1 MPSGVWVVSVRASFV
16 FFSVHGIL
24 VFLTTN
30 LHTVGGYQSPL
41 CGTFP
46 VP

>member
-16 FFSVHGIL
+16 FFSVRGIL
-24 VFLTTN
+24 VLTAN
-30 LHTVGGYQSPL
+30 LNTVGGYQSPL